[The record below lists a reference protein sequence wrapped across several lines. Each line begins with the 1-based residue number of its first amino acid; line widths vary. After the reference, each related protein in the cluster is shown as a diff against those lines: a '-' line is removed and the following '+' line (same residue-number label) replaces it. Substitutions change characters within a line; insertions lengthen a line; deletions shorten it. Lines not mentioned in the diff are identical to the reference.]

1 MRKQI
6 LCSSS
11 AVLFTSILLGGCNNL
26 NPDAYSYSYEQRF
39 ITVTTEPSDAKV
51 TLVQPFGQP
60 SVFLGRTPLDSFPV
74 PVMMRLKSEN
84 IRVTPYVYAMHLGNA
99 VVRIEHEGYESYY
112 APLNT
117 HPSGTAE
124 HHIELRP
131 LAKY

>member
-1 MRKQI
+1 MLYI
-6 LCSSS
+6 SS
-11 AVLFTSILLGGCNNL
+11 AVLFTSILLGGCSNL
-26 NPDAYSYSYEQRF
+26 NLDEYGYWYEERL
-39 ITVTTEPSDAKV
+39 ITVATEPSDAKV

-74 PVMMRLKSEN
+74 AVMMRLKSEKQ
-84 IRVTPYVYAMHLGNA
+84 RVTAYEYAMHLRNA

-131 LAKY
+131 LPKY